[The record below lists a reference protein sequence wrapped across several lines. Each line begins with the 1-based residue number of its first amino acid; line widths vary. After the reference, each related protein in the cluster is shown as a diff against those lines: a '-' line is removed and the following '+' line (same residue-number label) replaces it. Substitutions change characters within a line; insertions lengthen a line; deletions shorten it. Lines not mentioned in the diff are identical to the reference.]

1 MTAPAVNPPSNTIRR
16 GLRGRLT
23 DDGFRWL
30 VTGAGATVLVIL
42 AWMIGSTTA
51 ESMPIFAKEGLN
63 FFTSTQWAPGGSR
76 TEITGN
82 YGALAFLWG
91 TFVSSFI
98 AIIIAVPLAVGIA
111 LFLTQL
117 APRWLRAPASYA
129 VDLLAMIPSIVIGL
143 WALLFFVPVVIYPV
157 MEFLAATLGTVIPL
171 FAGPPT
177 VRSLFA
183 AGIVLSLMILPIIT
197 AIVREVF
204 DTVPPDE
211 RYAAFGVGATR
222 WEVMR
227 HVVLPRSRPGI
238 IGATML
244 GLGRALGETIA
255 VLLVIGGSPSL
266 IIELFRPAQSIAG
279 QIASGFAEAS
289 PEGISGL
296 IALGVALFAMTI
308 IINMAA
314 RIIVWRL
321 GEIRGDASI

>member
-1 MTAPAVNPPSNTIRR
+1 
-16 GLRGRLT
+16 
-23 DDGFRWL
+23 
-30 VTGAGATVLVIL
+30 
-42 AWMIGSTTA
+42 
-51 ESMPIFAKEGLN
+51 
-63 FFTSTQWAPGGSR
+63 
-76 TEITGN
+76 
-82 YGALAFLWG
+82 
-91 TFVSSFI
+91 
-98 AIIIAVPLAVGIA
+98 
-111 LFLTQL
+111 
-117 APRWLRAPASYA
+117 
-129 VDLLAMIPSIVIGL
+129 
-143 WALLFFVPVVIYPV
+143 
-157 MEFLAATLGTVIPL
+157 
-171 FAGPPT
+171 
-177 VRSLFA
+177 
-183 AGIVLSLMILPIIT
+183 MILPIIT